1 MKRVLF
7 IYSIFLL
14 ALTYVKVLAQEN
26 NTEPIKTI
34 FYYNTKWEL
43 TTPENSIYKR
53 EAYFD
58 LKDMLFD
65 GVYKDLSKDD
75 KLIGDG
81 YYQRGERSGMQTEY
95 FEDQTIKTT
104 IEYTDKGFILW
115 QKMTPDKKFEVA
127 KGTGKFSLPCFYFFD
142 MRIKQG
148 ILHGEFLNG
157 KRVGLWIYTDTGGK
171 KTDTEHYEDGKLM
184 KHFFYRQTDSV
195 SVNYG
200 KNILLSLNS
209 INTQGLAFDKTVFAT
224 ANDYFE
230 KYVLYPTSFSRQAT
244 FPMGIKRLIIILT
257 EELSVPHQN
266 LLIAKLKID
275 EHGKQTKLGLAR
287 SLFNQTDDNALKLL
301 KGYES
306 LFFPAIEKGKPVP
319 STLYVPVASGE
330 EWMELLRTM
339 PGEYFTNISNFQ

>member
-1 MKRVLF
+1 MRDRL
-7 IYSIFLL
+7 IFLM
-14 ALTYVKVLAQEN
+14 ALVGLNAYAQG
-26 NTEPIKTI
+26 TSEPIKLI
-34 FYYNTKWEL
+34 FHYNTKWEL
-43 TTPENSIYKR
+43 TTPENSMYKR

-65 GVYKDLSKDD
+65 GIYNDFKAG

-81 YYQRGERSGMQTEY
+81 YYHRGEQSGMQTDY
-95 FEDQTIKTT
+95 FEDQSIKST

-127 KGTGKFSLPCFYFFD
+127 KGTGKFALQYYYFFD

-148 ILHGEFLNG
+148 TLHGEFSNG
-157 KRVGLWIYTDTGGK
+157 KRIGLWMYADIGGK
-171 KTDTEHYEDGKLM
+171 KTDTEYYDNGKLM
-184 KHFFYRQTDSV
+184 KHIFYRQTDSV

-200 KNILLSLNS
+200 KEILLSLSN
-209 INTQGLAFDKTVFAT
+209 INTQSLAFDKTVFSS

-230 KYVLYPTSFSRQAT
+230 KYVTYPAALSRQAT
-244 FPMGIKRLIIILT
+244 FPMGIKRLLTILT

-275 EHGKQTKLGLAR
+275 EHGKQIKLNLVRNVFDQA
-287 SLFNQTDDNALKLL
+287 DDNALKLL

-306 LFFPAIEKGKPVP
+306 LFFPAIENGKPIA
-319 STLYVPVASGE
+319 STLYIPVASGE
-330 EWMELLRTM
+330 EWLQLLRTM
-339 PGEYFTNISNFQ
+339 PSDYFTDISNFQ